1 MQINA
6 TLINLY
12 NVCKRECWLHANGIR
27 FEHTSELVF
36 EGKIIHEST
45 YLQRSVR
52 YKELQ
57 IDGIKIDFY
66 DEKNKVI
73 HEIKKSDKAEEAHE
87 WQLKYYIYVL
97 ESKGI
102 NGVSGILEYPL
113 LRRTQKIVL
122 SEADRNQIDLWKNEI
137 AEVITSDQCPPIAKT
152 GICKNCSYYEFC
164 FTNENES

>member
-1 MQINA
+1 MITGTHFNYF
-6 TLINLY
+6 LL
-12 NVCKRECWLHANGIR
+12 CRRKLWLFANNIAM
-27 FEHTSELVF
+27 EHTSEAVA
-36 EGKIIHEST
+36 EGKLLHESA
-45 YLQRSVR
+45 YARR
-52 YKELQ
+52 ADRFKELET
-57 IDGIKIDFY
+57 DGIKIDFY

-102 NGVSGILEYPL
+102 NSVNGILEYPL

-122 SEADRNQIDLWKNEI
+122 TEADRTQIGLWKNEI